1 MAGDPWNAGWNE
13 GWNEGWN
20 VGWNARRTGGQ
31 PIARPAPTPTP
42 TIFQQAGQAD
52 PWNQGWNTGWNT
64 GWNVGWNAYQP
75 QGQVAG
81 AQTENRVTFGDLLK
95 QPAPK
100 QNPPIGRSRQSSN
113 VDLSNPVKQTDYARG
128 LGFNSWQE
136 YLNSLNTG
144 GGGGSSGPS
153 AEEILNSSYQDYYNQ
168 LDATLPWLESQRTS
182 QEAVAKSSYDTG
194 LANLQT
200 QLASGQAQNEQY
212 QARSLRDLAA
222 NVRAG
227 FVSGNTLLGA
237 AGAGDSSAANQY
249 SYALTRLGNQQRGA
263 IRQEVQNRT
272 NQLQDSYNTAVR
284 DLKTQ
289 YDTQIASIAAWFGQ
303 QQQSLREMKASAA
316 LQKSQQAL
324 NIALQAIQTAKTE
337 AANRRSVL
345 EQWVVNNSTNI
356 KQLASNWQALTGATL
371 ATPSTLD
378 ISPRVPTTT
387 SPFVSQTLPGEKKRV
402 SLWENVVPGYSN
414 FA

>member
-1 MAGDPWNAGWNE
+1 LYFSPLYPFSNLQIRLPELNVSEWFGRRAGP
-13 GWNEGWN
+13 
-20 VGWNARRTGGQ
+20 V
-31 PIARPAPTPTP
+31 
-42 TIFQQAGQAD
+42 
-52 PWNQGWNTGWNT
+52 
-64 GWNVGWNAYQP
+64 
-75 QGQVAG
+75 QVPE
-81 AQTENRVTFGDLLK
+81 TSYSDLLR
-95 QPAPK
+95 QPAPNYPPPTTK
-100 QNPPIGRSRQSSN
+100 QNPPPK
-113 VDLSNPVKQTDYARG
+113 VDLSNPT
-128 LGFNSWQE
+128 
-136 YLNSLNTG
+136 NTG
-144 GGGGSSGPS
+144 GGGSSGQNTGGGGSSGNTGGGGSSGPS
-153 AEEILNSSYQDYYNQ
+153 AEEILNSGYQDYYNQ

-182 QEAVAKSSYDTG
+182 QEALAKSSYDTG

-272 NQLQDSYNTAVR
+272 NQLQDSYNTAVN

-289 YDTQIASIAAWFGQ
+289 YDTQINSIATWFGQ

-324 NIALQAIQTAKTE
+324 TIALQAIQTAKTE
-337 AANRRSVL
+337 AANKRSIL
-345 EQWVVNNSTNI
+345 EQWVANKSTDI
-356 KQLASNWQALTGATL
+356 KQLGSNWLAITGASL
-371 ATPSTLD
+371 ATPSTLNTSPG
-378 ISPRVPTTT
+378 ISTTIN
-387 SPFVSQTLPGEKKRV
+387 PFVSQVSPEEKKKV
-402 SLWENVVPGYSN
+402 SLWGNVVPGYSN
-414 FA
+414 FG

>member
-1 MAGDPWNAGWNE
+1 MPFKPKNFLQN
-13 GWNEGWN
+13 
-20 VGWNARRTGGQ
+20 
-31 PIARPAPTPTP
+31 
-42 TIFQQAGQAD
+42 
-52 PWNQGWNTGWNT
+52 
-64 GWNVGWNAYQP
+64 
-75 QGQVAG
+75 VAG
-81 AQTENRVTFGDLLK
+81 GISRALSEPLYVFNPFTPGRQIRVPELKVSEWFGRLASPVQAAETSYIRGDVPTTTFGDLLR
-95 QPAPK
+95 QPPPK
-100 QNPPIGRSRQSSN
+100 QNPPLNPKQNPPPN
-113 VDLSNPVKQTDYARG
+113 VDLSNPTNTD
-128 LGFNSWQE
+128 
-136 YLNSLNTG
+136 
-144 GGGGSSGPS
+144 GGGSSGPS
-153 AEEILNSSYQDYYNQ
+153 AEEILNSGYQDYYNQ

-303 QQQSLREMKASAA
+303 QQQSLKGMKASAA